1 MQTRLRELRKRAGMT
16 LDEVA
21 ERLGISTAQVSRL
34 ERGTSDLSGERL
46 GQFAVLY
53 GTTVADLLV
62 SRPALV
68 PLVGYIGAGAE
79 VYPFDGASLGG
90 DLDQVETPPHESR
103 ALVAVEVR
111 GDSMFPAYREGDLIY
126 YARDGAVVNE
136 TAIGAECVVKI
147 ADGPTLVKT
156 LMRGSQASL
165 WTLLSYNAP
174 PLENV
179 AIEWAAPVLWV
190 DKRRKTV

>member
-1 MQTRLRELRKRAGMT
+1 MT
-16 LDEVA
+16 LEEVA

-34 ERGTSDLSGERL
+34 ERGTSDLSGDRL
-46 GQFAVLY
+46 GQFAALY
-53 GTTVADLLV
+53 GTSIADLLV
-62 SRPALV
+62 SRPTQV

-79 VYPFDGASLGG
+79 FYPFDAAPLGG
-90 DLDQVETPPHESR
+90 GLDQVEPPPHESR
-103 ALVAVEVR
+103 PLVAVEVR

-126 YARDGAVVNE
+126 YARDGAALDE
-136 TAIGAECVVKI
+136 AAIGAECVVKVS
-147 ADGPTLVKT
+147 DGATYVKT
-156 LMRGSQASL
+156 LMRGSRANL

-190 DKRRKTV
+190 DKRRKKV

>member
-1 MQTRLRELRKRAGMT
+1 MT
-16 LDEVA
+16 LEEVA

-34 ERGTSDLSGERL
+34 ERGTSDLSGDRL
-46 GQFAVLY
+46 GQFAALY

-62 SRPALV
+62 SRPTQV

-79 VYPFDGASLGG
+79 IYPFNDAPLGG
-90 DLDQVETPPHESR
+90 GLDQVEPPPHECR

-126 YARDGAVVNE
+126 YARDGAALDE
-136 TAIGAECVVKI
+136 AAIGAECVVKVS
-147 ADGPTLVKT
+147 DGATYVKT
-156 LMRGSQASL
+156 LMRGSRANL
-165 WTLLSYNAP
+165 WTLLSYNTP

-190 DKRRKTV
+190 DKRRKKV